1 MRNWVNRI
9 IPFAIVGAMAGS
21 FAIGCSESATP
32 VAVPTGPATSS
43 GKAPVVSGG
52 PTGPAGYAPP
62 GHAAA
67 GAQHGGPN
75 PNGAAAASAAAQHA
89 AMAANMP
96 PQGGGAPPGAMP
108 SGGPP
113 GGHAAPGGNNAAEM
127 AAQAAAMA
135 AKGAAMAAQGAHG
148 GANPSGRPGGPPGG
162 MPGTG
167 GAKPQLTE
175 QEAQALGMAK
185 MVIQSNPIL
194 SMFGQALTTIGR
206 GAKEKREKE
215 KPAMAMGP
223 AGHGGPPAGMMTG
236 GRPPGVPGGPPGMG
250 GPGSTGPTFPEGSA
264 EAALKKIA
272 DKVLEG
278 DFSDLEDVIAENAK
292 GILAAM
298 RSDTMDESKA
308 ETLKEQFSNVRLVSS
323 KGTASTRTIT
333 LDTQEG
339 HILVFTMVKSDD
351 SFVAKDF
358 VVKQATKKKK
368 R

>member
-1 MRNWVNRI
+1 MRNWVSRI
-9 IPFAIVGAMAGS
+9 TPFAIAGAMAGS
-21 FAIGCSESATP
+21 FAVGCSESATP
-32 VAVPTGPATSS
+32 VAVPTGSAVSS
-43 GKAPVVSGG
+43 GKAPVVNGG
-52 PTGPAGYAPP
+52 PTLPAGHAPP
-62 GHAAA
+62 GHGAT
-67 GAQHGGPN
+67 GAQQGGAN
-75 PNGAAAASAAAQHA
+75 PNGAAGGSAAAQHG
-89 AMAANMP
+89 AMAAKMAH
-96 PQGGGAPPGAMP
+96 QGGGAPPGAMP
-108 SGGPP
+108 SSGPP

-135 AKGAAMAAQGAHG
+135 AKGAAMAAHG
-148 GANPSGRPGGPPGG
+148 GASPPGRPGGAGGPPNG

-206 GAKEKREKE
+206 GSKEKRDKE
-215 KPAMAMGP
+215 KPSMGMGP
-223 AGHGGPPAGMMTG
+223 SGHGGPPAGMMAG
-236 GRPPGVPGGPPGMG
+236 GRPPGGHSGPPGMG
-250 GPGSTGPTFPEGSA
+250 GPGGTGPTFPEGSA

-298 RSDTMDESKA
+298 RSDTMDETKA

-323 KGTASTRTIT
+323 KGSASTRTIT